1 MKDNAKLMSK
11 FDLVFWSDIGRFGKK
26 KITVL
31 QSYPSEVLT
40 STLLKVWELLEL
52 WQLPDILQSN
62 KFSSLLYC
70 QLSISSVMSPKGT
83 IYFSLFLC
91 NFFLYH
97 ANCWLGSLRDW
108 SSSIACPDLLMQRTV
123 VSPFMQLFCQRSMEN
138 SSRC

>member
-11 FDLVFWSDIGRFGKK
+11 FKSFEVILVDLKK

-31 QSYPSEVLT
+31 QSYLSEVLAP
-40 STLLKVWELLEL
+40 TLSGVWKLLEL

-97 ANCWLGSLRDW
+97 ANCWLGSLRD
-108 SSSIACPDLLMQRTV
+108 
-123 VSPFMQLFCQRSMEN
+123 
-138 SSRC
+138 